1 MLKRDE
7 NMPSELRKLKYDG
20 KCADCG
26 AELKAGEEARI
37 YRTKEG
43 RYVIYCP
50 DSKNHRNPMVRKPA
64 ARPTDTPPPAVPGTG
79 RLDKPS
85 GPAGSPVKSQAGV
98 PEGGPRAGASKSTP
112 APSEA
117 IMIGSIKDRVAL
129 RLAAA
134 KSMVDRQFPDA
145 KDYDGYS
152 TLISKAFEQ
161 LMQEEQLEFA
171 MQRQKRSQ
179 EWLEFERA
187 KFLKQYGGAKA

>member
-1 MLKRDE
+1 
-7 NMPSELRKLKYDG
+7 
-20 KCADCG
+20 
-26 AELKAGEEARI
+26 
-37 YRTKEG
+37 
-43 RYVIYCP
+43 
-50 DSKNHRNPMVRKPA
+50 
-64 ARPTDTPPPAVPGTG
+64 
-79 RLDKPS
+79 
-85 GPAGSPVKSQAGV
+85 
-98 PEGGPRAGASKSTP
+98 
-112 APSEA
+112 
-117 IMIGSIKDRVAL
+117 MIGSIKDRVAL

-161 LMQEEQLEFA
+161 LMQEERLEFA